1 MDIQIGKSK
10 TVTTK
15 VDKTNTALAVGSGG
29 LEVFG
34 TPMMI
39 ALMEKSAYKVLE
51 GCLGEGQTSV
61 GISLNIEHTSASPLG
76 ADISATA
83 TITAVDGRKVSFD
96 LIASDN
102 KGTIGKGTH
111 ERFVIDSEKFMN
123 KVKEKATK

>member
-1 MDIQIGKSK
+1 MDIQIGKSI

-51 GCLGEGQTSV
+51 DSLGVGQTSV
-61 GISLNIEHTSASPLG
+61 GIKLNVEHISASPLG
-76 ADISATA
+76 ADISAMA

-96 LIASDN
+96 LTARDN
-102 KGTIGKGTH
+102 SGMIGKGTH
-111 ERFVIDSEKFMN
+111 DRFVIDSEKFMN
-123 KVKEKATK
+123 KVKEKAMV